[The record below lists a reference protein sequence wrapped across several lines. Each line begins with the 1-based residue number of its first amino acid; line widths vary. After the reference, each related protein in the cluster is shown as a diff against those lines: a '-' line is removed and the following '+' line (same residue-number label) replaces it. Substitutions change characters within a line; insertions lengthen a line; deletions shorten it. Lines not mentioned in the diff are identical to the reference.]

1 MTTKTHTAAR
11 LADPDAPLGATVA
24 LLRER
29 EVLARR
35 HALRRI
41 GGAALLTSPVGAL
54 ACSLIPS
61 ETAGPYPGDGSNGP
75 NVLTQIGI
83 VRSDIRAS
91 FGKSGT
97 TLAPGTTLTLT
108 LKLVD
113 VNDNCA
119 PAAGYAVYVWHCDA
133 SGRYSMYSSGVTAEN
148 FLRGVQVS
156 DGAGTVTFTTIFP
169 GAYSGRWPH
178 IHFEIYSSL
187 DQVTAGAN
195 AVHTSQLA
203 LPDAACRA
211 VYAQSSLYPGSLANL
226 NATSLATDSVF
237 GNDGGVLQIAT
248 TGGNTAGGYTA
259 TLEVGIAAATAAAA
273 PDLDQHGLTGNWYN
287 AATSGQGLSLEIYPD
302 FSTAGTG
309 LLFGGWFT
317 FDTASGDAASNRW
330 YTVSGAVISGQP
342 TASLTIYS
350 NIAGNFDA
358 PPATTSTVV
367 GAALFS
373 ASDCDNATLDYT
385 FGDGSNRTGTIP
397 LTRLLPNVTCSTTSA
412 RATDADFAHSGNWF
426 SESTSGQ
433 GLVIEVNPPA
443 QAVFCTWYTYVPG
456 GQAIGGPAGQRWY
469 TAQASYAAG
478 ARAFDLTLYETTGG
492 TFASAATGAT
502 TAAVGTATLVFASCQ
517 SATLAYRFTGGTNA
531 GQAGTIALTRVG
543 SVPPGC
549 A

>member
-1 MTTKTHTAAR
+1 MTTKAHTAAR
-11 LADPDAPLGATVA
+11 LADPDSPLAATLA

-35 HALRRI
+35 RALRGL
-41 GGAALLTSPVGAL
+41 GGAALLASPVGAL
-54 ACSLIPS
+54 ACSRIPG

-83 VRSDIRAS
+83 VRADIRAS
-91 FGKSGT
+91 FGKAGT
-97 TLAPGTTLTLT
+97 AVAPGTPLTLT
-108 LKLVD
+108 LKLVN

-119 PAAGYAVYVWHCDA
+119 PVAGYAVYVWHCDA

-156 DGAGTVTFTTIFP
+156 DSAGKVTFTTVFP
-169 GAYSGRWPH
+169 GAYAGRWPH
-178 IHFEIYSSL
+178 IHFEIYPSL

-195 AVHTSQLA
+195 ASLTSQLA

-226 NATSLATDSVF
+226 NAMSLATDSVF

-248 TGGNTAGGYTA
+248 TAGDTASGYTA
-259 TLEVGIAAATAAAA
+259 TLEVGIAAAAAAA
-273 PDLDQHGLTGNWYN
+273 TPDLDQHGLTGNWYN

-317 FDTASGDAASNRW
+317 FDTTAGGAASNRW

-350 NIAGNFDA
+350 NVAGNFDA

-367 GAALFS
+367 GAALLS
-373 ASDCDNATLDYT
+373 ASDCDNATFEYT

-412 RATDADFAHSGNWF
+412 RPTDADYAHSGNWF
-426 SESTSGQ
+426 SQSTSGQ
-433 GLVIEVNPPA
+433 GLVIELNPSA
-443 QAVFCTWYTYVPG
+443 HALFCTWYTYAPN
-456 GQAIGGPAGQRWY
+456 GQTTGGPASQRWY

-478 ARAFDLTLYETTGG
+478 ARSFDLTLYETTGG
-492 TFASAATGAT
+492 TFASAATAAT
-502 TAAVGTATLVFASCQ
+502 TAAVGTATLAFASCQ
-517 SATLAYRFTGGTNA
+517 SATLAYSFMGGTNA

-543 SVPPGC
+543 TVPPGC